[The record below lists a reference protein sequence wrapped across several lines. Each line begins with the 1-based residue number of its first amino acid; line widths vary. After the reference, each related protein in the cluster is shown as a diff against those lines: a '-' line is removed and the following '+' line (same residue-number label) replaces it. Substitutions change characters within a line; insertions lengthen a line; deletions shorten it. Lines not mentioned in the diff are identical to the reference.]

1 VPEATNTLVLIAS
14 DRFLNENL
22 SVNLLTRYSEP
33 YTTVMNIGM
42 ASYRVSDNVTLELEG
57 HFPYVDDERSSTWMY
72 RDQKQAVF
80 RWRLQL

>member
-1 VPEATNTLVLIAS
+1 
-14 DRFLNENL
+14 
-22 SVNLLTRYSEP
+22 
-33 YTTVMNIGM
+33 MNIGM